1 MGSLW
6 TPNPPNTSSSAAG
19 SAPGPTP
26 PDLPALA
33 LWLIA
38 TMGIVFG
45 GMSAVVASGTLPPAV
60 TFTGVPSFG
69 VTKSFE
75 VTITTTG
82 IVGTAKFSWFHNGAL
97 VASGVTVAATV
108 LLTDG
113 ITANFPPGTYTA
125 GDDWQAVPVVA
136 SWTSQ
141 DASATVFA
149 QATLAD
155 MPQWIAPGPTTVS
168 GFAAG
173 PNNQATVRGDGSASD
188 LASSFAQAQPCSI
201 YAALVPRGGSA
212 AAMWLG
218 DSAGGN
224 YSYFSPAP
232 PAATALTIVIG
243 GATVGSSS
251 STINFPVAAMLFS
264 AIVDGASSQFPISHS
279 LSPQGAGDW
288 TAMHLFSINGAADYY
303 GGDIAELLIT
313 GNSISP
319 ANDSGIRLYFCN
331 RYALS

>member
-113 ITANFPPGTYTA
+113 ITANFPPSTYTA

-188 LASSFAQAQPCSI
+188 LASSFAIAQPCSI
-201 YAALVPRGGSA
+201 YAVLVPRGGSPA
-212 AAMWLG
+212 AIWLG
-218 DSAGGN
+218 GNVN
-224 YSYFSPAP
+224 YSYFTPAP
-232 PAATALTIVIG
+232 PAADELWLAI
-243 GATVGSSS
+243 GATTATLFISNS
-251 STINFPVAAMLFS
+251 FPVAPMLFS

-288 TAMHLFSINGAADYY
+288 TAMHLFSFSGSSDYY